1 MRSSMAMLGVAAALT
16 GLLLLPLTAQAQQ
29 GGYAA
34 QGEAPAAAPQAP
46 PPPNPKAVRALRMRF
61 EQEPAVANV
70 QQAALKFFKVHPRR
84 VASFRRGA
92 AWKALM
98 PDVEFIFN
106 NEFGTSDRVLKDYMY
121 KSKYDSGAWPAK
133 DVEDG
138 SRASISIGLR
148 AHWSLDRLV
157 FNAESLDVASLVGVQ
172 EGLLR
177 EITSLYFTRRRLMT
191 AMVLNPPQD
200 PNEQITEQ
208 LRLDEITANID
219 ALTGGYF
226 SREAKKRL
234 GGGKDDDDDDE

>member
-1 MRSSMAMLGVAAALT
+1 MRSKYISLCTVLVLVALAQ
-16 GLLLLPLTAQAQQ
+16 PQAQAQH
-29 GGYAA
+29 GGG
-34 QGEAPAAAPQAP
+34 QGEAPQAAPQAP

-61 EQEPAVANV
+61 EQEPAVAKV
-70 QQAALKFFKVHPRR
+70 QQAALKFFKVHPQR

-98 PDVEFIFN
+98 PDVELIFN
-106 NEFGTSDRVLKDYMY
+106 NEYGTSDRTLKDYMY
-121 KSKYDSGAWPAK
+121 KAWPYK
-133 DVEDG
+133 DDESG
-138 SRASISIGLR
+138 SRASISIGVR
-148 AHWSLDRLV
+148 AHWSLDRLI

-177 EITSLYFTRRRLMT
+177 EVTSLYFTRRRLMT

-219 ALTGGYF
+219 ALTGGF
-226 SREAKKRL
+226 LSREIKKRF
-234 GGGKDDDDDDE
+234 GGGKDDDDDGEE

>member
-1 MRSSMAMLGVAAALT
+1 MTRFSSTLVLASLMTAAMVVGLPHAAS
-16 GLLLLPLTAQAQQ
+16 AQQ
-29 GGYAA
+29 GGY
-34 QGEAPAAAPQAP
+34 EEAAPQPPAP
-46 PPPNPKAVRALRMRF
+46 PPPDPKKVRALRLRF
-61 EQEPAVANV
+61 EREPTVAEV
-70 QQAALKFFKVHPRR
+70 QQASLKFFKVHPER

-98 PDVEFIFN
+98 PDLELIFN
-106 NEFGTSDRVLKDYMY
+106 NETGDTKRTLWDYMY
-121 KSKYDSGAWPAK
+121 LPNYTSGLWPSKDMEK
-133 DVEDG
+133 T
-138 SRASISIGLR
+138 SRSSISLGVR
-148 AHWSLDRLV
+148 AHWSLDRLI

-208 LRLDEITANID
+208 LRLDEITANLD

-226 SREAKKRL
+226 SKELAERFGKKKR
-234 GGGKDDDDDDE
+234 KNSDD